1 MESTGKPPLRI
12 AVCEDTESDLRNL
25 KNLIEA
31 TGTSF
36 ELDVFGT
43 GEAFIEV
50 FNKGDYDLIF
60 LDVFMAELSGVD
72 TAEKIRELDNDVVI
86 VFATTSEDFTRE
98 GYRLN
103 AYKYMIKPVIKSD
116 VEESIDLA
124 AVRRDRNRAASLEVI
139 SEGKL
144 VAISFNDVVYVESR
158 DSRSYIVTAAGGEY
172 SVSASLDSL
181 ESLLTPPR
189 FLRSHRAF
197 IVNLDHVDDID
208 DDFIMDNGDIAY
220 IRVKDHRKIKNKFD
234 DYIFSRVRSE

>member
-1 MESTGKPPLRI
+1 MENSGKPPLRI
-12 AVCEDTESDLRNL
+12 AICEDTESDLRNL
-25 KNLIEA
+25 KTLIEGS
-31 TGTSF
+31 GTDF
-36 ELDVFGT
+36 ELDIFPS
-43 GEAFIEV
+43 GEAFIEIYK
-50 FNKGDYDLIF
+50 KGVYDLVF
-60 LDVFMAELSGVD
+60 LDVFMAELTGVE

-86 VFATTSEDFTRE
+86 IFTTTSEDFTRE

-116 VEESIDLA
+116 VDESIDLA
-124 AVRRDRNRAASLEVI
+124 SVKRDRNRAASLEVI
-139 SEGKL
+139 SDGKL

-158 DSRSYIVTAAGGEY
+158 DSRSYIVTAAGEEY
-172 SVSASLDSL
+172 SVVASLDSL

-197 IVNLDHVDDID
+197 IVNLDHVDDFE

-220 IRVKDHRKIKNKFD
+220 IRVKDHRKIKNKYD